1 MATPTVIITYTRA
14 ARAER
19 AYELAKLFEAIGR
32 RTTVSTD
39 DQEAVYLDDNTV
51 LTWEAALAFVQD
63 QHNSVPVA
71 FVPLEHAQGLPLPA
85 YETRG
90 SAGLDLRAAIPE
102 DETLFVNPGAIVIV
116 PTGVTVA
123 LPAGLELQVRPR
135 SGLAAKNG
143 VTVLNS
149 PGTVDSDYRG
159 EIKVI
164 LINHGSEPFAV
175 NRGDRIAQ
183 AVFAPYVRI
192 RFDVVAELDQ
202 TERGTGGF
210 GSTGIS

>member
-19 AYELAKLFEAIGR
+19 AYELAKLFEGIGR

-71 FVPLEHAQGLPLPA
+71 FVALDHAQGLPLPA

-102 DETLFVNPGAIVIV
+102 NETLFVNPGAIVIV

-164 LINHGSEPFAV
+164 LINHGSDPFAV

-183 AVFAPYVRI
+183 AVFAPYVRV
-192 RFDVVAELDQ
+192 RFDVVAELDK

>member
-14 ARAER
+14 ARADR

-32 RTTVSTD
+32 RTTVSSD
-39 DQEAVYLDDNTV
+39 DQEAVYLDENTV
-51 LTWEAALAFVQD
+51 LTWESALAFVQD

-71 FVPLEHAQGLPLPA
+71 FVALEHAQGLPLPA

-90 SAGLDLRAAIPE
+90 SAGLDLRAAIPQN
-102 DETLFVNPGAIVIV
+102 ETIFVNPGSVVIV

-123 LPAGLELQVRPR
+123 LPTGLELQVRPR

-164 LINHGSEPFAV
+164 LINHGGEPFSI

-183 AVFAPYVRI
+183 AVFAPYVRV
-192 RFDVVAELDQ
+192 RFNVVAELDQ
-202 TERGTGGF
+202 TERGVGGF